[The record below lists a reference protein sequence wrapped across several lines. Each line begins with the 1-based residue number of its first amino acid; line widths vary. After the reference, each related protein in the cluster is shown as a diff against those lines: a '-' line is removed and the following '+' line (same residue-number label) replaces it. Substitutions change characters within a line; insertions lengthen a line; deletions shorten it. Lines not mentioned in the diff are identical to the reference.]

1 MQHSALYWRRRNLVA
16 AGLSLVMLATLG
28 QEAYPQNNAA
38 KTAAGAIILQ
48 NNRTQQE
55 LRETKRE
62 LREIKEGLGIE
73 SSDASQAGNRTA
85 IPHSAGIALLALLF
99 AFCTLAGIG
108 SFIWIASQSA
118 KVDQYLN
125 DGNAERLQR
134 ALRARNCFLPIF
146 LPPVLLF
153 VYAGLW
159 SLYRKDVVPN
169 GQEWKAYT
177 TIFGI
182 PSEYVGWSMA
192 LAYAWVFARWVFT
205 TRESVV
211 KRLIKTHRET
221 LKTVK
226 TSS

>member
-1 MQHSALYWRRRNLVA
+1 VVA
-16 AGLSLVMLATLG
+16 AGLSLVMLVTFG

-55 LRETKRE
+55 LRETKQE

-73 SSDASQAGNRTA
+73 STNASQSGNRPA
-85 IPHSAGIALLALLF
+85 ISQSAGIALLVLLF
-99 AFCTLAGIG
+99 AFCILAGVG
-108 SFIWIASQSA
+108 SFIWIASQGA

-125 DGNAERLQR
+125 DGSVERLQR
-134 ALRARNCFLPIF
+134 ALRARTCVLPVF

-153 VYAGLW
+153 VYAGMW
-159 SLYRKDVVPN
+159 CLYRKDIVPN

-182 PSEYVGWSMA
+182 PSEYVGWSMT
-192 LAYAWVFARWVFT
+192 LACAWAFARWVFT

-211 KRLIKTHRET
+211 KRLIKTHHET
-221 LKTVK
+221 QKKVK
-226 TSS
+226 ANS